1 MTGSGITE
9 SATGPDGR
17 TDWLAWHR
25 AYDDPGSVLSRR
37 LVLVQAE
44 LAAALDV
51 APAGTLRLLSI
62 CAGDGRDVLGV
73 LARHPRGPQVEA
85 TLVEQH
91 PTLAAAA
98 RDAARELGLDQ
109 VRCEQGDA
117 GLGRWY
123 AAARPVEV
131 LVACG
136 VFGNVDAEDLHR
148 AIVAFASVVG
158 AGGDL
163 IWTRHRRP
171 PDQTPAIRRW
181 LSESGFDE
189 VTFTQ
194 VADSL
199 STVGRHRQ
207 GPRPVPAALPERL
220 FSFVGDGSDA
230 HR

>member
-9 SATGPDGR
+9 AATGPGGV

-37 LVLVQAE
+37 LALVQAE
-44 LAAALDV
+44 LTAALDA
-51 APAGTLRLLSI
+51 APAGSIRLLSI

-73 LARHPRGPQVEA
+73 LSRHPRGSQVEA

-91 PTLAAAA
+91 PTLVATARAAAS
-98 RDAARELGLDQ
+98 ELGLRR

-117 GLGRWY
+117 GLGHWY
-123 AAARPVEV
+123 VAARPVEV

-136 VFGNVDAEDLHR
+136 VFGNVDDEDLRR
-148 AIVAFASVVG
+148 AIGAFASVVG
-158 AGGDL
+158 VGGHV

-171 PDQTPAIRRW
+171 PDLTPAIRRW

-199 STVGRHRQ
+199 SSVGRHRRS
-207 GPRPVPAALPERL
+207 PRPVPSSMPERL
-220 FSFVGDGSDA
+220 FAFVGDGSDA